1 MVPAASSPFLKPDPY
16 ISRYLLISLIMGW
29 NHIYVLVQK
38 SQVSQKPFFRQDW
51 QVNCSFFV
59 RPLVW
64 YYGTM
69 VVLALAAKIKCH
81 SEKCGKIL
89 NCAICAKMGVTQ
101 VRGQKIFSSNF
112 YFFQKRKMLC
122 WAADAKGD
130 FLGRNFSR
138 MQQQSFKCHLPSES
152 GKTKLLSNFIFFKR
166 GKCCAER
173 WAADA
178 KGISWV
184 KTFLRCNKKL

>member
-1 MVPAASSPFLKPDPY
+1 
-16 ISRYLLISLIMGW
+16 MGW

-38 SQVSQKPFFRQDW
+38 SQVSQKPFFPARLTS
-51 QVNCSFFV
+51 SFFV

-122 WAADAKGD
+122 
-130 FLGRNFSR
+130 
-138 MQQQSFKCHLPSES
+138 
-152 GKTKLLSNFIFFKR
+152 
-166 GKCCAER
+166 
-173 WAADA
+173 
-178 KGISWV
+178 
-184 KTFLRCNKKL
+184 